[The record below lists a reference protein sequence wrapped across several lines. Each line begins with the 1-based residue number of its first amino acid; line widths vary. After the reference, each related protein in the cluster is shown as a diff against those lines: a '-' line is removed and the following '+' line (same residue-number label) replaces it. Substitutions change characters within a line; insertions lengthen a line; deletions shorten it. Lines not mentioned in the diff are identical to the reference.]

1 MIEPWRLY
9 SIFERLRPNRRQ
21 RTVPERHSSQDW
33 AGPRLEAR
41 AKGPVAAGHWRRA
54 GCASH
59 PAPYGTEFD
68 LRSVA
73 DIRYAL
79 RRSASFVMANPFR
92 GRVQRPRCEKSGCG
106 LAGRFGVARS
116 TGNSAFCIVVALAAC
131 MAQPAFA
138 LDPRYPDWPCQQ
150 LKVPGISI
158 ASVWAGPSIEGIDKT
173 EPTDPKLAE
182 LVARLAARRT
192 PMEDARKL
200 VAEFIVGTSDEK
212 QQKAKSLF
220 AALYSRLNAQRDE
233 VMNGIERFS
242 RKQKGMA
249 EQIRDET
256 QQMRELQDKPNADP
270 AQSDELA
277 NRLSWQTRI
286 FEDRRKSTSYVCDVP
301 VLIEKRLFDL
311 GTAIQTALNA
321 DAPAK

>member
-1 MIEPWRLY
+1 M
-9 SIFERLRPNRRQ
+9 
-21 RTVPERHSSQDW
+21 
-33 AGPRLEAR
+33 
-41 AKGPVAAGHWRRA
+41 
-54 GCASH
+54 
-59 PAPYGTEFD
+59 
-68 LRSVA
+68 
-73 DIRYAL
+73 AL
-79 RRSASFVMANPFR
+79 SA
-92 GRVQRPRCEKSGCG
+92 
-106 LAGRFGVARS
+106 
-116 TGNSAFCIVVALAAC
+116 GNSAFGVVVALAAC
-131 MAQPAFA
+131 LSQPAFA

-150 LKVPGISI
+150 LKVPGISV
-158 ASVWAGPSIEGIDKT
+158 ASVWAGPSIDGNDKV
-173 EPTDPKLAE
+173 ESSDPKQAE
-182 LVARLAARRT
+182 IVSRLVARRT

-200 VAEFIVGTSDEK
+200 IAEFVVGTSDEK
-212 QQKAKSLF
+212 QQKAKALF

-242 RKQKGMA
+242 RKQKAMA

-256 QQMRELQDKPNADP
+256 QKMRELQDRPDADQ

-311 GTAIQTALNA
+311 GSAIQNVLNA